1 MHELYLSIDET
12 AGTVAAFLEIWNGDI
27 LEHVVCLGS
36 RGRKQVSPVVAFKTL
51 ANFKRKKLTPD
62 AYSCLLKSLNNPE
75 KLEKFIGSGSLDQ
88 IHLELYDV
96 YMRFETHTSSWR
108 SEVDLKR
115 NKWEGWLKLKR
126 ILQEKNEPKT
136 NFSLI
141 RGLLDN
147 EYPYFFLHNELKDT
161 FLYLG
166 LYSTDGLRVRFS
178 SESMLENLFY
188 KYAGSVQLTVSELE
202 ELKSS
207 SRGTLKESLFF
218 LPFIAEE
225 YMDTYSGYSLPC
237 FQAVKRVID
246 PREGYKA
253 IDNSSI
259 AAFIGED
266 RRTPTLNA
274 TLIESGHLI
283 KDKLKYF
290 FLEMLDYKVALA
302 FYTNK
307 GYVVE
312 IPATKDQFKDIGLY
326 HLTKKTDLTL
336 FQLKRIIDADT
347 HKDLSEVLIPR
358 SREQCIPGCVMRVG
372 KINKSGE
379 WFSIQRP
386 ELASLFKE
394 YKENLYNGLSKKSA
408 LNYVEEP
415 KEETVW
421 PDEEAVNLMKEAVEE
436 TKPKTKLRLRL
447 EEEYWDFLRGVR
459 YKSPENKEV
468 ISNKMKAEEALR
480 FTQGSHYIR
489 PEVTVIK
496 DGNERGILSMFDK
509 MFKKVPAV
517 VDLLTGQAAI
527 KNSDQS
533 LAVLCSEVIDGKEV
547 FSIEET
553 PFENLTITLP
563 GIALRRPLNQIEK
576 GDIHVFGN
584 NEMGFVTEVG
594 ENNLKVLHPDGKVST
609 VSPVKNRLVGQS
621 GFMVVSNFTNMQKG
635 GDNSHLMLMLAM
647 SQGKEM
653 DDQTRMMLMLSMSRG
668 KELDPQMLMLM
679 SMSGGNGN
687 MEMLLPLMMMRG

>member
-1 MHELYLSIDET
+1 MHELYLAIDET
-12 AGTVAAFLEIWNGDI
+12 GGTLAAFLEIWAGDI
-27 LEHVVCLGS
+27 LEHVVYLGS

-51 ANFKRKKLTPD
+51 AHFKRTKLTPD
-62 AYSCLLKSLNNPE
+62 VYSFLLKSLSNPE

-108 SEVDLKR
+108 SEVDFKR
-115 NKWEGWLKLKR
+115 NAWEGWLKLKR

-147 EYPYFFLHNELKDT
+147 KNTYFFLHNELKDT

-166 LYSTDGLRVRFS
+166 LYSTDGLRGRFS
-178 SESMLENLFY
+178 SEAMLENLFY
-188 KYAGSVQLTVSELE
+188 KYEGSVQLTVSELE

-207 SRGTLKESLFF
+207 SRGTLTESLFF

-225 YMDTYSGYSLPC
+225 SCDSYSGSFLPC
-237 FQAVKRVID
+237 FQTVARVIN
-246 PREGYKA
+246 PRKKYKA
-253 IDNSSI
+253 IDNHSI
-259 AAFIGED
+259 ADFIGVD
-266 RRTPTLNA
+266 IRTPALNA

-283 KDKLKYF
+283 KDKLKSF

-326 HLTKKTDLTL
+326 HLTKKTGLTL
-336 FQLKRIIDADT
+336 FQLKRIIDAET
-347 HKDLSEVLIPR
+347 HEDLAEVLIPR
-358 SREQCIPGCVMRVG
+358 SRTQCIPGCVMRVG
-372 KINKSGE
+372 KINRSGE
-379 WFSIQRP
+379 WFALSRAD
-386 ELASLFKE
+386 LGAAFKE
-394 YKENLYNGLSKKSA
+394 YKENLYNSLSKKSA
-408 LNYVEEP
+408 LNYVEEL
-415 KEETVW
+415 KEKTVW
-421 PDEEAVNLMKEAVEE
+421 PEEEEAINLMKEAVEE
-436 TKPKTKLRLRL
+436 NKTKAKLRL
-447 EEEYWDFLRGVR
+447 EEEYKDFLKGIP
-459 YKSPENKEV
+459 YKSPENKEAMN
-468 ISNKMKAEEALR
+468 NKTKVEKELWFR
-480 FTQGSHYIR
+480 QGGYYR
-489 PEVTVIK
+489 NPKDTVLK
-496 DGNERGILSMFDK
+496 DGNERGISSMFDK

-533 LAVLCSEVIDGKEV
+533 LAVLCSEVVEGKEV

-563 GIALRRPLNQIEK
+563 GIALRRPLDQVEK

-584 NEMGFVTEVG
+584 NEMGFVTEAG
-594 ENNLKVLHPDGKVST
+594 ENNLQVLHPDGKVST

-621 GFMVVSNFTNMQKG
+621 GFMVVSNFANMQKG
-635 GDNSHLMLMLAM
+635 GDNSHLMLLLAM

-653 DDQTRMMLMLSMSRG
+653 DAQTRMMLMLSMSRG